1 MQAELELAPANDSLL
16 VCPLASGS
24 VVQSSP
30 PAVRASTK
38 KLSHPASVVRRT
50 QKDSCAP
57 PSGTLMVR
65 VRRL

>member
-1 MQAELELAPANDSLL
+1 
-16 VCPLASGS
+16 LASGS

-38 KLSHPASVVRRT
+38 KLSQPASVLRRT
-50 QKDSCAP
+50 QNGQLRATA
-57 PSGTLMVR
+57 GTLIVR